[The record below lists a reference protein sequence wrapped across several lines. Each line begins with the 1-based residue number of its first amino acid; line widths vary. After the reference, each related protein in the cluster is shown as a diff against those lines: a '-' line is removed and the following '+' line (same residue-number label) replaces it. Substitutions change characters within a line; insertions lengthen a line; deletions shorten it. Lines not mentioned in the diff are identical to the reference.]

1 MEGWPLSAVYLG
13 TLEQR
18 DPLYGYIK
26 KSVMPEMERDV
37 KSPVFHVSRLP
48 GSNIVYKYHE
58 ERSRLTLIGKF
69 YCAGEHYKKERLTS
83 EFKNLRKARA
93 LGLCNL
99 PHYVVRPV
107 GRESSIGLG
116 IMEEFVEGNDLDH
129 YIKRAVYEGRHKR
142 LRKRLTDLARFIA
155 ELHKRTMTVNGLDF
169 SPSVDYFGRVLSK
182 LREKGIVDDE
192 KAARLTRLRE
202 AWVEREYM
210 LTDGKVLIHGDATPT
225 NFLFPK
231 EDGVIAIDLERMRMG
246 DRMFD
251 VGMVCGE
258 LKHAFIWR
266 MGDKYASEEHIA
278 HFLGEYARHFGGHG
292 TYRSVVLRNPF
303 YMALTEL
310 RIARNGWLDRRHRY
324 RLVEEAEECLRWGL
338 RLE

>member
-1 MEGWPLSAVYLG
+1 MSAVYLG

-26 KSVMPEMERDV
+26 KSVLPEMEREV
-37 KSPVFHVSRLP
+37 RNPVFHVSRLP
-48 GSNIVYKYHE
+48 GSNKVYKYHE
-58 ERSRLTLIGKF
+58 ERTRLTLIGKF
-69 YCAGEHYKKERLTS
+69 YGISERYKKERLTS
-83 EFKNLRKARA
+83 EFKNLKKARA

-99 PHYVVRPV
+99 PNYVVRPI
-107 GRESSIGLG
+107 GREKSIGLG

-129 YIKRAVYEGRHKR
+129 YIKRAVYEGRHGR
-142 LRKRLTDLARFIA
+142 LKQRLTDLARFIA
-155 ELHKRTMTVNGLDF
+155 ELHKRTLTPKGLDIR
-169 SPSVDYFGRVLSK
+169 PSVDYFGKVLCK
-182 LREKGIVDDE
+182 LREKGIVDDRMAE
-192 KAARLTRLRE
+192 RLGRLRE

-210 LTDGKVLIHGDATPT
+210 LADGKVLIHGDATPT

-231 EDGVIAIDLERMRMG
+231 EDGVIAIDLERMRLG

-266 MGDKYASEEHIA
+266 MGDKFISEGHIG
-278 HFLGEYARHFGGHG
+278 HFLAEYARHFGGHG
-292 TYRSVVLRNPF
+292 TYKSVVLRNPF

-310 RIARNGWLDRRHRY
+310 RIARNGWLDGRHRR
-324 RLVEEAEECLRWGL
+324 RLVDEAEDCLKWGL